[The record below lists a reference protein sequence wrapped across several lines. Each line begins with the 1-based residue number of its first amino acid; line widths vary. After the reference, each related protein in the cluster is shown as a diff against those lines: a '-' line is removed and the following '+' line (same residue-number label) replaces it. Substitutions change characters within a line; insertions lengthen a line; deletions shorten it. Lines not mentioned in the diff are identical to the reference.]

1 MGRSIPDEKLRV
13 HLLNGELYEALMKRE
28 DAKVV
33 ELCKQIPEGPLHIL
47 SIHKDSVLH
56 MATYYGKRELA
67 LNLLE
72 MLRNSESDKLTMQN
86 DTGNTMLHEAANSDE
101 TIPVAMEM
109 LRKDPKLLGMRNKY
123 GETALF
129 CAARYGQTKM
139 FKFLDIE
146 VDSIFA
152 GEGQEEERKSFYQKK
167 DKTTILH
174 ATILTGHFDL
184 ALHMAKKHG
193 HLLSIKD
200 GDNLT
205 PLQLLAC
212 NPAAFASG
220 NKQSYLKKLI
230 HSCVRIEDTS
240 ETEEG
245 ELCYKI
251 PLWGAVRKQKLRY
264 ESAVRLAK
272 FLIERDTSWEVTEP
286 AIDKSKPSIHYYGE
300 PSFTFHDQAAGEE
313 KKIPKYETALL
324 LATKKG
330 ILEIVEKILTVYPQ
344 AVEHIDDQGHNIL
357 HKAIMFRQ
365 ICILDLLEKPQIP
378 MTRLA
383 RKIDNKGNTIL
394 HMVGIKKDDYDDK
407 DKRSPAL
414 LLRENLLLFERVE
427 KISVPHL
434 TKYLN
439 NERKTAGELFE
450 TKYTKLWE
458 EAKEWLKRTAENCSI
473 VSVLIATVAF
483 AAAYTV
489 PGGPNQ
495 NTGYPI
501 LENKSFFVIF
511 ALADVLSLA
520 FALASVMTFLSI
532 LTSPFQFKDFKQSLP
547 RRLMLGV
554 TLLIVSVSMMMVAF
568 AATVFLLVR
577 DKEQWTR
584 IALCSVAFFPV
595 SIFVLSYF
603 PLYTDLMKPFMRSL
617 KKTNKAFPWF
627 SGVFIRSWNA
637 NSFSFG
643 TNHSSMLSSPNQPLA
658 SSSKRPTTPQT
669 TQDLV

>member
-174 ATILTGHFDL
+174 ATILTGHF
-184 ALHMAKKHG
+184 G
-193 HLLSIKD
+193 
-200 GDNLT
+200 
-205 PLQLLAC
+205 
-212 NPAAFASG
+212 
-220 NKQSYLKKLI
+220 
-230 HSCVRIEDTS
+230 VRIEDTS

>member
-13 HLLNGELYEALMKRE
+13 HFLNGELYEALMKGD

-33 ELCKQIPEGPLHIL
+33 ELCKQIPEGPLHTS
-47 SIHKDSVLH
+47 SIHKDTILH
-56 MATYYGKRELA
+56 MATYYGKSELA

-72 MLRNSESDKLTMQN
+72 MLPDSESDKLTMEN
-86 DTGNTMLHEAANSDE
+86 DTGNTMLHEAANSDK
-101 TIPVAMEM
+101 IVPVAMEM
-109 LRKDPKLLGMRNKY
+109 LRKAPKLLGMRNKY

-129 CAARYGQTKM
+129 VAARYGQMKM
-139 FKFLDIE
+139 FKFLDKQ
-146 VDSIFA
+146 
-152 GEGQEEERKSFYQKK
+152 GEEGERKTFYQKK
-167 DKTTILH
+167 DQTTILH
-174 ATILTGHFDL
+174 AAIIHGHF
-184 ALHMAKKHG
+184 G
-193 HLLSIKD
+193 
-200 GDNLT
+200 
-205 PLQLLAC
+205 
-212 NPAAFASG
+212 
-220 NKQSYLKKLI
+220 
-230 HSCVRIEDTS
+230 VRTEDTS

-245 ELCYKI
+245 I
-251 PLWGAVRKQKLRY
+251 Y
-264 ESAVRLAK
+264 ESAMRFAK

-286 AIDKSKPSIHYYGE
+286 AIDTSKPQIHYDRV
-300 PSFTFHDQAAGEE
+300 PSTFHVQAAGEE
-313 KKIPKYETALL
+313 KKTRASETALL

-330 ILEIVEKILTVYPQ
+330 ILEIAEKILTVYPQ

-365 ICILDLLEKPQIP
+365 IGILNLVDKLQIP
-378 MTRLA
+378 TTRLV

-394 HMVGIKKDDYDDK
+394 HMVGIKEDNYDEKDM
-407 DKRSPAL
+407 RSPAL
-414 LLRENLLLFERVE
+414 LLRENLLLFERVK

-439 NERKTAGELFE
+439 NDRKTAEELFE

-501 LENKSFFVIF
+501 LENKSFFVVF
-511 ALADVLSLA
+511 TLADVLSLA

-532 LTSPFQFKDFKQSLP
+532 LTSSFQFKDFKQSLP

-554 TLLIVSVSMMMVAF
+554 TLLIISVTMMMVAF
-568 AATVFLLVR
+568 AATVFLLIR

-584 IALCSVAFFPV
+584 IAVCSVAFFPV
-595 SIFVLSYF
+595 SIFVLSYL
-603 PLYTDLMKPFMRSL
+603 PLYKELVKVSKQPL
-617 KKTNKAFPWF
+617 KKIQEKVFMQPLNKIQEIF
-627 SGVFIRSWNA
+627 SR
-637 NSFSFG
+637 FG
-643 TNHSSMLSSPNQPLA
+643 RNQSPMLSNTNQTLA
-658 SSSKRPTTPQT
+658 SSSKKPATPQT
-669 TQDLV
+669 TQGLV